1 MATITPYARMFGVA
15 SPRLGLDGTH
25 SGLTPL
31 GPPRPLLPS
40 QRDMRDEI
48 RNAVENFQKE
58 EFKGFTSQM
67 LVDVDAIT
75 NRELNPSDLNA
86 PLHPLLRRDHWAQLP
101 QSELDAL
108 PPNYIPGENDKWSA
122 SIDSVWR
129 CLFPS
134 LALVS
139 VILKHFHN
147 HPWVC
152 HISIIFDA
160 FSDLNLV

>member
-1 MATITPYARMFGVA
+1 MFGVA

-86 PLHPLLRRDHWAQLP
+86 PLHPL
-101 QSELDAL
+101 
-108 PPNYIPGENDKWSA
+108 
-122 SIDSVWR
+122 
-129 CLFPS
+129 
-134 LALVS
+134 VS
-139 VILKHFHN
+139 VILKHFHD